1 MSKSHD
7 CILEEELKALPESDL
22 RYEDLATP
30 ETTPNQL
37 DEPGEPGKGLVDS
50 EYVVAWSSK

>member
-7 CILEEELKALPESDL
+7 CILEEELKALPESDP
-22 RYEDLATP
+22 RYEDLAAS

-50 EYVVAWSSK
+50 EYVVA

>member
-7 CILEEELKALPESDL
+7 CILEEELKALPESDP

-37 DEPGEPGKGLVDS
+37 DEPGEPGKGLVDLA
-50 EYVVAWSSK
+50 YVVA